1 MPTADGFVGKSSSVD
16 FNRLTGKVV
25 HSKTFHQ
32 WESTSLKRI
41 LVFLLLVL
49 LTPLLAETQ
58 KLEKVSLQLQWL
70 DQFQFAGYY
79 MAKEKGFYKDVG
91 LDVKIKKFGPGI
103 MPIDEVVSKK
113 ATYGIGRS
121 SLIIDKSHGKNIVLL
136 AAIFQ
141 SSPEILLARKDSNI
155 KTVKDFV
162 GKKVMMTPDAFGSVP
177 LRAMISQSGVSIVN
191 MIKKKHSFNINDLID
206 KKTDLMA
213 SYISNEPYL
222 LKEKGVAY
230 TIFDPKD
237 YGFDFYSDILFT
249 SADEIRDHRQ
259 RAINFTE
266 ASLKGW
272 EYAFSHIDET
282 TALILKKYN
291 TQKKS
296 KAALIFEA
304 NALKNLADFGQA
316 DFGHISRE
324 KLEKITTVYN
334 VMGLLKN
341 TIDFDKVVLNL
352 DKNRSMWSSE
362 EEIYLKQ
369 KKEIRACVDPDW
381 MPFEA
386 IKDGKHVGMN
396 ADYIRIVESNI
407 GIPIRLVPT
416 NSWSESVAYAEARK
430 CDILSLVT
438 ETPERK
444 KYFNFTPPYLVVP
457 LVIAT
462 TTDKFFIADLKEVL
476 DKKFGVVK
484 GYAFTQQLKQEY
496 PSIKLVEVENIEEG
510 LKAVARGKL
519 FGFIDNLTTIG
530 YQMQKSYIG
539 TLKIAGRINQN
550 WELGFG
556 VRNDDP
562 MLLTILNKAL
572 DHIDEKT
579 KQSILNQWMSI
590 DYDQG
595 FDYALFWKILGA
607 LALILAFFIY
617 RYVMVRRYNTT
628 LSLLNQELEQLSITD
643 PLTKLYNR
651 RYLYKSIEM
660 AQAFSER
667 YKTPFSVIML
677 DIDDFKEINDTY
689 GHDEGDMVL
698 QKIANILLNQ
708 SRESDLVGRWGGE
721 EFLIICQQSKIAGAL
736 TVADK
741 ICHAIEKEVF
751 ANNVTVTASFGV
763 AEYSGK
769 TKQSVIVRADKA
781 LYKAKKEGKNKVV
794 TDSE

>member
-1 MPTADGFVGKSSSVD
+1 
-16 FNRLTGKVV
+16 
-25 HSKTFHQ
+25 
-32 WESTSLKRI
+32 
-41 LVFLLLVL
+41 
-49 LTPLLAETQ
+49 
-58 KLEKVSLQLQWL
+58 
-70 DQFQFAGYY
+70 
-79 MAKEKGFYKDVG
+79 
-91 LDVKIKKFGPGI
+91 
-103 MPIDEVVSKK
+103 
-113 ATYGIGRS
+113 
-121 SLIIDKSHGKNIVLL
+121 
-136 AAIFQ
+136 
-141 SSPEILLARKDSNI
+141 
-155 KTVKDFV
+155 
-162 GKKVMMTPDAFGSVP
+162 
-177 LRAMISQSGVSIVN
+177 
-191 MIKKKHSFNINDLID
+191 
-206 KKTDLMA
+206 
-213 SYISNEPYL
+213 
-222 LKEKGVAY
+222 
-230 TIFDPKD
+230 
-237 YGFDFYSDILFT
+237 
-249 SADEIRDHRQ
+249 
-259 RAINFTE
+259 
-266 ASLKGW
+266 
-272 EYAFSHIDET
+272 
-282 TALILKKYN
+282 
-291 TQKKS
+291 
-296 KAALIFEA
+296 
-304 NALKNLADFGQA
+304 
-316 DFGHISRE
+316 
-324 KLEKITTVYN
+324 
-334 VMGLLKN
+334 
-341 TIDFDKVVLNL
+341 
-352 DKNRSMWSSE
+352 
-362 EEIYLKQ
+362 
-369 KKEIRACVDPDW
+369 
-381 MPFEA
+381 
-386 IKDGKHVGMN
+386 
-396 ADYIRIVESNI
+396 
-407 GIPIRLVPT
+407 
-416 NSWSESVAYAEARK
+416 
-430 CDILSLVT
+430 
-438 ETPERK
+438 
-444 KYFNFTPPYLVVP
+444 
-457 LVIAT
+457 
-462 TTDKFFIADLKEVL
+462 
-476 DKKFGVVK
+476 
-484 GYAFTQQLKQEY
+484 
-496 PSIKLVEVENIEEG
+496 
-510 LKAVARGKL
+510 
-519 FGFIDNLTTIG
+519 
-530 YQMQKSYIG
+530 MQKSYIG

>member
-1 MPTADGFVGKSSSVD
+1 
-16 FNRLTGKVV
+16 
-25 HSKTFHQ
+25 
-32 WESTSLKRI
+32 LKPI

-49 LTPLLAETQ
+49 MTPLLTEDKNSQ
-58 KLEKVSLQLQWL
+58 KVTLQLQWL

-79 MAKEKGFYKDVG
+79 MAKEKGFYKDAG
-91 LDVKIKKFGPGI
+91 LNVEIKKFGPGI
-103 MPIDEVVSKK
+103 MPVDEVVGKK
-113 ATYGIGRS
+113 ATYGVGRS
-121 SLIIDKSHGKNIVLL
+121 SLIIDKSQGKEIVLL
-136 AAIFQ
+136 ASIFQ

-162 GKKVMMTPDAFGSVP
+162 GKKVMMTPDALGSVP
-177 LRAMISQSGVSIVN
+177 LRAMINKSGISIAN
-191 MIKKKHSFNINDLID
+191 MIKQKHSFNINDLIN

-222 LKEKGVAY
+222 LKEKGIAY
-230 TIFDPKD
+230 TVFDPKD

-249 SADEIRDHRQ
+249 SADEIREHRQ
-259 RAINFTE
+259 RAIDFTE

-282 TALILKKYN
+282 VALIHKKYN

-304 NALKNLADFGQA
+304 NTLKNLADFDKA
-316 DFGHISRE
+316 DFGQISRV
-324 KLEKITTVYN
+324 KIEKITAVYN

-341 TIDFDKVVLNL
+341 KIDYDEFVLNH
-352 DKNRSMWSSE
+352 DQNRSMWSNE
-362 EEIYLKQ
+362 EQNYLKQ
-369 KKEIRACVDPDW
+369 KKEIRVCVDPNW

-386 IKDGKHVGMN
+386 IQDGKYIGMS
-396 ADYIRIVESNI
+396 ADYMRIVESNI
-407 GIPIRLVPT
+407 GIPFRLVPT
-416 NSWSESVAYAEARK
+416 NSWGESMAYAKARK
-430 CDILSLVT
+430 CDMLSLVM

-484 GYAFTQQLKQEY
+484 GYAFTQQLKQKY
-496 PSIKLVEVENIEEG
+496 PSIKLVEVENIEDG
-510 LKAVARGKL
+510 LNAVAQGKL

-539 TLKIAGRINQN
+539 TLKIAGRIDQN

-556 VRNDDP
+556 VRNDEP
-562 MLLTILNKAL
+562 ILQSILNKAL

-579 KQSILNQWMSI
+579 KQSILNQWISI
-590 DYDQG
+590 DYEQG
-595 FDYALFWKILGA
+595 FDYTLFWKILGG
-607 LALILAFFIY
+607 LAAFFAFLIY
-617 RYVMVRRYNTT
+617 RYILVQRYNKT
-628 LSLLNQELEQLSITD
+628 LSALNQELEKLSITD

-660 AQAFSER
+660 AQVFAER

-677 DIDDFKEINDTY
+677 DIDNFKEINDTY
-689 GHDEGDMVL
+689 GHDEGDIVL
-698 QKIANILLNQ
+698 QKIANILLAQ
-708 SRESDLVGRWGGE
+708 SRESDIVGRWGGE
-721 EFLIICQQSKIAGAL
+721 EFLIICQQSKIDGAL
-736 TVADK
+736 TVAEK

-751 ANNVTVTASFGV
+751 ANKVTVTASFGV
-763 AEYSGK
+763 AEYSEK
-769 TKQSVIVRADKA
+769 TKLTVIVRADNA

-794 TDSE
+794 ADDE